1 MPKLNLFKNSKPVIA
16 IDGTAGSG
24 KGTLAKNLSRKLN
37 FDHLDTGLLY
47 RIYAFES
54 IKEGKKEIP
63 LKINFN
69 KWFSNTDKL
78 NSLRSEKISKLASKI
93 SQSTEVRK
101 SLVNFQRNFANNPP
115 KGKGSIIDGRDIG
128 TIIIPYAE
136 VKFFIDA
143 NVEIR
148 ASRRNQ
154 QLQLR
159 SLDLSNTIANI
170 RKRDIEDSER
180 DISPLKPA
188 IDSFKIDT
196 SEINETQVLEL
207 ALKYIRKRTDFI

>member
-1 MPKLNLFKNSKPVIA
+1 MKEKN
-16 IDGTAGSG
+16 
-24 KGTLAKNLSRKLN
+24 
-37 FDHLDTGLLY
+37 
-47 RIYAFES
+47 
-54 IKEGKKEIP
+54 
-63 LKINFN
+63 
-69 KWFSNTDKL
+69 
-78 NSLRSEKISKLASKI
+78 
-93 SQSTEVRK
+93 
-101 SLVNFQRNFANNPP
+101 
-115 KGKGSIIDGRDIG
+115 IG

-159 SLDLSNTIANI
+159 SLDLSNTIANM